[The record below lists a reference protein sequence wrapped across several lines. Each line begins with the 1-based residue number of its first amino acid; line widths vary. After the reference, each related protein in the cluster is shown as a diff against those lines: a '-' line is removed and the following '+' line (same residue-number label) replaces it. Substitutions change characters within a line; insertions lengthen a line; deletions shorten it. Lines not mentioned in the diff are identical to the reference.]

1 MIRPAVPAEAT
12 AVRGVVHAAYAHY
25 VARMGK
31 QPGPMLDDY
40 PRRIADR
47 QVWALEDAGEIVG
60 ILVLEES
67 ASGFLLDNIAVLPE
81 HQGKGHGRALMQF
94 AEVEARQRG
103 YDRIHLYT
111 HVLMTE
117 NIALYQRAGYVET
130 HRITEKG
137 FDRVYMTKHLT
148 PRETAMATLEI
159 IGAPQSN
166 FVRTARIACM
176 EKGVPYTLTPA
187 RPHTPEVDAIHPF
200 GKIPA
205 MRHGDVTLCESSA
218 ICAYVDRA
226 FDGPPLMPPDA
237 LGAARAEQWIS
248 LHNTAI
254 DPLLVRQYLVAYFFS
269 GLPDGAPDRAKIDA
283 AAPKMRE
290 MFAWLDQELGNR
302 TYVAGNGWTL
312 ADAFLLPTMH
322 YMRLMPES
330 GEMVKPSP
338 NIAAWFDRVA
348 ARPSSKETEPPP
360 MPGRG

>member
-1 MIRPAVPAEAT
+1 
-12 AVRGVVHAAYAHY
+12 
-25 VARMGK
+25 
-31 QPGPMLDDY
+31 
-40 PRRIADR
+40 
-47 QVWALEDAGEIVG
+47 
-60 ILVLEES
+60 
-67 ASGFLLDNIAVLPE
+67 
-81 HQGKGHGRALMQF
+81 
-94 AEVEARQRG
+94 
-103 YDRIHLYT
+103 
-111 HVLMTE
+111 MTE
-117 NIALYQRAGYVET
+117 NIALYRRAGYVET
-130 HRITEKG
+130 HRVSEKG
-137 FDRVYMTKHLT
+137 FDRVYMTKRL
-148 PRETAMATLEI
+148 RQGETAMPTLEI

-166 FVRTARIACM
+166 FVRATRIACV
-176 EKGVPYTLTPA
+176 EKGVAYTLTAA

-205 MRHGDVTLCESSA
+205 MRHGDVMLCESSA
-218 ICAYVDRA
+218 ICGYIDRA
-226 FDGPPLMPPDA
+226 FDGPPLIPRDA

-290 MFAWLDQELGNR
+290 MFAWLNQELGGR
-302 TYVAGNGWTL
+302 AYAAGDSWTL

-322 YMRLMPES
+322 YMRQMPES
-330 GEMVKPSP
+330 GEMVQASP

>member
-1 MIRPAVPAEAT
+1 MIRPALPHEADI
-12 AVRGVVHAAYAHY
+12 VRDVVHAAYAHY
-25 VARMGK
+25 VSRIGK
-31 QPGPMLDDY
+31 PPGPMQDDYAQRVANHQVWVLDD
-40 PRRIADR
+40 
-47 QVWALEDAGEIVG
+47 AGDIVG
-60 ILVLEES
+60 ILVLEVS
-67 ASGFLLDNIAVLPE
+67 AAGFLLDNIAVLPQF
-81 HQGKGHGRALMQF
+81 QGKGHGRALMQF
-94 AEVEARQRG
+94 AEAEAARRG
-103 YDRIHLYT
+103 YDDIRLYT

-117 NIALYQRAGYVET
+117 NIALYRRAGYVEM
-130 HRITEKG
+130 HRISEKG
-137 FDRVYMTKHLT
+137 FDRVYMSKRLQQG
-148 PRETAMATLEI
+148 ETAMATLEI

-166 FVRTARIACM
+166 FVRATRIACV

-218 ICAYVDRA
+218 ICCYIDRA
-226 FDGPPLMPPDA
+226 FDGPPLIPRDA
-237 LGAARAEQWIS
+237 LAAARVEQWIS

-283 AAPKMRE
+283 AVPKIRE
-290 MFAWLDQELGNR
+290 MFAWLDRELATR
-302 TYVAGNGWTL
+302 AYVAGDSWTL

-330 GEMVKPSP
+330 GDMMQASPS
-338 NIAAWFDRVA
+338 ITAWFDRVA
-348 ARPSSKETEPPP
+348 ARPSGKETEPPP